1 MKNFKFWSLLWVIVI
16 FGTLAGCWNKNDVE
30 NVNENENWDFVI
42 EDISTE
48 NNAAI
53 DYNDNL
59 VDLASA
65 CIMSEESIWDTYSD
79 ESASVETVTLAINKT
94 VDECSSAMDA
104 IEELG
109 DFEWD
114 SSLKDWVLNII
125 GKDIAYYSKFNEIL
139 PYIAKEQLTEEENT
153 TYEGLLA
160 EIDVLD
166 KELTEANTNLITIQE
181 QFAKNHGYELES
193 AESGSG
199 VEE

>member
-16 FGTLAGCWNKNDVE
+16 FSTLAGCWNKNDVE
-30 NVNENENWDFVI
+30 NVDENGNWDFVI

-48 NNAAI
+48 NSAAI

-153 TYEGLLA
+153 AYEGLLA

-166 KELTEANTNLITIQE
+166 RELTEANANLITVQE

-193 AESGSG
+193 ADANIE
-199 VEE
+199 

>member
-153 TYEGLLA
+153 AYEGLLA

-166 KELTEANTNLITIQE
+166 RELTEANANLITVQE
-181 QFAKNHGYELES
+181 QFAKNHGY
-193 AESGSG
+193 
-199 VEE
+199 

>member
-104 IEELG
+104 IKELG

-153 TYEGLLA
+153 AYEGLLA

-166 KELTEANTNLITIQE
+166 RELTEANANLITMQE

-193 AESGSG
+193 ADANI
-199 VEE
+199 EE

>member
-79 ESASVETVTLAINKT
+79 DSASVETVTLAINKT

-104 IEELG
+104 IKELG

-153 TYEGLLA
+153 AYEGLLA

-166 KELTEANTNLITIQE
+166 RELTEANANLITVQE

-193 AESGSG
+193 ADANI
-199 VEE
+199 EE

>member
-153 TYEGLLA
+153 AYEGLLA

-166 KELTEANTNLITIQE
+166 RELTEANANLITIQE

-193 AESGSG
+193 ADANI
-199 VEE
+199 EE

>member
-153 TYEGLLA
+153 AYEGLLA
-160 EIDVLD
+160 EIDALD
-166 KELTEANTNLITIQE
+166 RELTEANANLITIQE

-193 AESGSG
+193 ADANIEG
-199 VEE
+199 

>member
-53 DYNDNL
+53 DYNDSL

-153 TYEGLLA
+153 AYEGLLA

-166 KELTEANTNLITIQE
+166 RELTEANANLITIQE

-193 AESGSG
+193 ADANI
-199 VEE
+199 EE

>member
-153 TYEGLLA
+153 AYEGLLA

-166 KELTEANTNLITIQE
+166 RELTEANANLITVQE

-193 AESGSG
+193 ADANIEG
-199 VEE
+199 

>member
-104 IEELG
+104 IKELG

-153 TYEGLLA
+153 AYEGLLA

-166 KELTEANTNLITIQE
+166 RELTEANANLITVQE

-193 AESGSG
+193 ADANI
-199 VEE
+199 EE

>member
-153 TYEGLLA
+153 AYEGLLA

-166 KELTEANTNLITIQE
+166 RELTEANANLITVQE

-193 AESGSG
+193 ADANI
-199 VEE
+199 EE

>member
-1 MKNFKFWSLLWVIVI
+1 MKNFRFWSLLWVIVI

-153 TYEGLLA
+153 AYEGLLA

-166 KELTEANTNLITIQE
+166 RELTEANANLITIQE

-193 AESGSG
+193 ADANI
-199 VEE
+199 EE

>member
-1 MKNFKFWSLLWVIVI
+1 MKKIRLLSLLWIV
-16 FGTLAGCWNKNDVE
+16 FLASTLAGCWNKETISDDTWNST
-30 NVNENENWDFVI
+30 WDLII
-42 EDISTE
+42 EDVSTE

-65 CIMSEESIWDTYSD
+65 CIISEESIWDTYSD
-79 ESASVETVTLAINKT
+79 ESASIETVTLAINDT
-94 VDECSSAMDA
+94 VEKCSSAMDA
-104 IEELG
+104 IKNLG

-114 SSLKDWVLNII
+114 SSLKDWVLDII
-125 GKDIAYYSKFNEIL
+125 GKDIAYYSKFSEAL

>member
-104 IEELG
+104 IKELG

-153 TYEGLLA
+153 AYEGLLA

-166 KELTEANTNLITIQE
+166 RELTEANANLITIQE

-193 AESGSG
+193 ADANI
-199 VEE
+199 EE

>member
-79 ESASVETVTLAINKT
+79 ESASVETVTLAINNT

-104 IEELG
+104 IKELG

-153 TYEGLLA
+153 AYEGLLA

-166 KELTEANTNLITIQE
+166 RELTEANANLITVQE

-193 AESGSG
+193 ADANI
-199 VEE
+199 EE